1 MASEDMKT
9 LAAPQIRQAA
19 RSPSAFVR
27 TMRKVYRPL
36 GFNRGYN
43 AVLCFIFAGA
53 MLGFTVG
60 FVAYRK
66 SVQVPKTNVRQL
78 ARLSYLNISGKESSS
93 FASGA
98 SPGEW
103 YSYRKDHY
111 RVGITLHL
119 SACLPAGLLMVWQFV
134 PAIRHKF
141 LLFHRIN
148 GYAVILLT
156 FISNVGALMIC
167 RVAFGGGLDTQSG
180 VGLLVVV
187 TNTSICMAYY
197 NIKRLQIDQHRAW
210 MLRFVF
216 YMGTIITLR
225 IIMIISA
232 VIITTFGGYYQVSN
246 CEKVLFINDG
256 DAMKVNSLYPQCAN
270 RTSSENPEIVVEADL
285 FGGSGEGAGASLGLS
300 FGMAMWLAI
309 FLHGVGVEIYL
320 NLTSAEGERLRNVS
334 YERQLEA
341 GYQHPG
347 SAGLTSDRWGDVSAW
362 RPAKPKES
370 TSA

>member
-1 MASEDMKT
+1 
-9 LAAPQIRQAA
+9 
-19 RSPSAFVR
+19 
-27 TMRKVYRPL
+27 MRKVYRPL
-36 GFNRGYN
+36 GFNRGYTFTLFF
-43 AVLCFIFAGA
+43 VFAGA
-53 MLGFTVG
+53 LTGF
-60 FVAYRK
+60 
-66 SVQVPKTNVRQL
+66 SL
-78 ARLSYLNISGKESSS
+78 ARLSYLNISGNASSS

-119 SACLPAGLLMVWQFV
+119 AACLPAGLLMVWQFV
-134 PAIRHKF
+134 PVIRQKF

-148 GYAVILLT
+148 GYAIILLT
-156 FISNVGALMIC
+156 FVSNVGALMIC

-180 VGLLVVV
+180 VGLLVILTTV
-187 TNTSICMAYY
+187 SIGMAYY

-225 IIMIISA
+225 IVMIISP
-232 VIITTFGGYYQVSN
+232 VVITTIGGYYQVSS
-246 CEKVLFINDG
+246 CDKLLFIHDG
-256 DAMKVNSLYPQCAN
+256 DAAAVNRLFPQCAN
-270 RTSSENPEIVVEADL
+270 RTGSENPKVVVEAGL
-285 FGGSGEGAGASLGLS
+285 FGGSAEGASASLGLS
-300 FGMAMWLAI
+300 FGMSMWLAI

-320 NLTSAEGERLRNVS
+320 NLTKNEGERLRNVS

-347 SAGLTSDRWGDVSAW
+347 SAGLTSDRWGDVPPW
-362 RPAKPKES
+362 QPAKPKE
-370 TSA
+370 TATA